1 MAELCRR
8 HAIEYDSAEKLGI
21 TYKDIRQALTSMK
34 GGRRLGSLLDDLMH
48 QRKAPDVDASM
59 AYFGL
64 KLVPEHPL
72 KDGEENDGWLGV
84 NLSTKDGRVKVTSHL
99 SGSPVRQHV
108 MPGDEIVAID
118 GIRTASLKGLKRLSK
133 AKQDN
138 KSNLCQ
144 VMKESFNRIRFN
156 PLPSPQHGV
165 KLDGKRQFQ
174 MELLYRNT
182 SV

>member
-1 MAELCRR
+1 MQLDVELRRRSKGDAGVCDLMAELCRR

-48 QRKAPDVDASM
+48 QRKAPDVDATM

-99 SGSPVRQHV
+99 SGSPLRQHV

-118 GIRTASLKGLKRLSK
+118 GIRTASLKGLKTSLKGKAGQQVELMSSHEGIIQSHKVQPLS
-133 AKQDN
+133 
-138 KSNLCQ
+138 L
-144 VMKESFNRIRFN
+144 I
-156 PLPSPQHGV
+156 HI
-165 KLDGKRQFQ
+165 
-174 MELLYRNT
+174 
-182 SV
+182 